1 MKSPITRRVFIISSL
16 ATGTALFLLPQEHK
30 SNIKIEPFKVIE
42 KVQAILFPKNGNA
55 PSADDFGAT
64 KYLLTVSSHSS
75 FFKDD
80 LLFLQRG
87 AKELIKQEPKFL
99 TMSFYEQSDVIDDFS
114 KTKIGRN
121 WLSMLLYYTIEAL
134 LSDPIYGGNKNQA
147 GWKWLNHH
155 TGKPQPKTKFAEV
168 L

>member
-1 MKSPITRRVFIISSL
+1 MKAPITRRVFIISSL
-16 ATGTALFLLPQEHK
+16 ATGTALFLLPQGHK
-30 SNIKIEPFKVIE
+30 ANIKIAPFKVVE
-42 KVQAILFPKNGNA
+42 KVQAILFPKNSNA
-55 PSADDFGAT
+55 PSADKFGAT
-64 KYLLTVSSHSS
+64 NYLLMISSHPS
-75 FFKDD
+75 FLKDD

-99 TMSFYEQSDVIDDFS
+99 TMNFQEQSDVIDDFA

-121 WLSMLLYYTIEAL
+121 WLSILLYYTIEAL
-134 LSDPIYGGNKNQA
+134 LSDPIYGGNKNEL

-168 L
+168 V